1 MAFELGQALSMKSVL
16 APLWLAGAVGPF
28 VDRRLAPARFLSL
41 AFVLTT
47 AFYFL
52 QRGTNYYLFPVYPDD
67 VRGRRGLLRTAGV
80 G

>member
-1 MAFELGQALSMKSVL
+1 M
-16 APLWLAGAVGPF
+16 WLAGAIAPF

-52 QRGTNYYLFPVYPDD
+52 QRGTNYYLFPVYP
-67 VRGRRGLLRTAGV
+67 TMFAV
-80 G
+80 GAVCCERLAAIG